1 MCFLAR
7 THVSSGQDTCVLEP
21 GQKRFSQKFLSN
33 IFAGFFFF
41 DVEKW
46 NVGDHLKRISPK
58 FEAERSHPRGVNG
71 RSKFRIFQKCET
83 LNGRLPP
90 ELRSYSRETWGK
102 PVSDD
107 SAHFV
112 FWRRTFFGG
121 IFRDGLL
128 DDQRFD
134 GLDRRYFQ
142 SAHGLRFEPAVCGLK
157 AF

>member
-1 MCFLAR
+1 MKCRGSSETHFPKVWGR
-7 THVSSGQDTCVLEP
+7 TEPSSRG
-21 GQKRFSQKFLSN
+21 KRPFEVAISF
-33 IFAGFFFF
+33 FA
-41 DVEKW
+41 VERW
-46 NVGDHLKRISPK
+46 NVGDRLKRMFPK

-71 RSKFRIFQKCET
+71 CSKFRIFQKCET

-112 FWRRTFFGG
+112 FWRRKFFGG

-142 SAHGLRFEPAVCGLK
+142 SAHSLRFEPAVCGSK
-157 AF
+157 AL